1 MPKGKGYGQFG
12 ETFGDADEQPYD
24 SSSVDNM
31 ADMAA
36 KAKADASFLRSTAL
50 GNQAHGGRPFGK

>member
-1 MPKGKGYGQFG
+1 MP
-12 ETFGDADEQPYD
+12 
-24 SSSVDNM
+24 SVDNM